1 MKYAITLL
9 AALSLGGGACTK
21 VHGGLGVS
29 HSAGSVYVG
38 DIETGIG
45 GGVEVGASRETLGG
59 ELGVVATADLA
70 GYSGSNDGDP
80 ILWGTAQ
87 VRYRRYLADPSAS
100 LRPFFALGGGAG
112 VDRDTKFL
120 VLEGFGELGL
130 RYAVSS
136 GLGLTLGLRER
147 PAAFIGSGD
156 PAVEPHNTVQL
167 MAGLELSLGG
177 N

>member
-9 AALSLGGGACTK
+9 ASLALGGCTK
-21 VHGGLGVS
+21 VHGGLGVT
-29 HSAGSVYVG
+29 HSAGSVYVS

-45 GGVEVGASRETLGG
+45 FGAEVGASRDLAGG
-59 ELGVVATADLA
+59 ELGVAVTADVA

-80 ILWGTAQ
+80 ILFATAG
-87 VRYRRYLADPSAS
+87 VRYRRYLADPSAA
-100 LRPFFALGGGAG
+100 LRPFFALGAAAG
-112 VDRDTKFL
+112 VDRDQKFL
-120 VLEGFGELGL
+120 ILEGFGELGL
-130 RYAVSS
+130 RYALNP

-167 MAGLELSLGG
+167 LAGLELSL
-177 N
+177 